1 MKIQI
6 IVGSVREGRIAI
18 KVARWVQR
26 SIERANYSTV
36 QVELIDLKEWN
47 LPIFAGSHPP
57 LTGIYDQPKQQQW
70 ADKIASGDAVILISP
85 EYNHGYSPALKNAL
99 DYLGKEWQGKPAA
112 YIGYGAT
119 NGSRSIDQIRQVGT
133 QLGLV
138 DSNAVI
144 EIRDIF
150 SRNKTEEFEPN
161 EFDNKNLRSVLDK
174 LIQYVSAWYFLSI
187 CVGFSLQ
194 QLQNISTFHILI

>member
-1 MKIQI
+1 MKIYI
-6 IVGSVREGRIAI
+6 VVGSVREGRTAI
-18 KVARWVQR
+18 KVADWIKNEIV
-26 SIERANYSTV
+26 SYGFNTV
-36 QVELIDLKEWN
+36 EAELVDLKQWD

-57 LTGIYDQPKQQQW
+57 LTGIYDQPKQQDW
-70 ADKIASGDAVILISP
+70 ADHIAQGDAFIFISP

-112 YIGYGAT
+112 YVSYGGS

-138 DSNAVI
+138 DSNATI

-150 SRNKTEEFEPN
+150 SRNREESFAGN
-161 EFDNKNLRSVLDK
+161 EFDNKALKAAVDK
-174 LIQYVSAWYFLSI
+174 IIQYVSA
-187 CVGFSLQ
+187 
-194 QLQNISTFHILI
+194 

>member
-1 MKIQI
+1 MNIQI

-18 KVARWVQR
+18 KVAHWVQR

-150 SRNKTEEFEPN
+150 SRNKTEQFEPN

-174 LIQYVSAWYFLSI
+174 LIQYVSA
-187 CVGFSLQ
+187 
-194 QLQNISTFHILI
+194 

>member
-1 MKIQI
+1 MRIQI

-18 KVARWVQR
+18 KVARWVQQ
-26 SIERANYSTV
+26 SIEKENFNTV
-36 QVELIDLKEWN
+36 QVELVDLKEWD

-70 ADKIASGDAVILISP
+70 ADKIASADAFILISP

-112 YIGYGAT
+112 YIGYGST

-133 QLGLV
+133 QLGLI

-150 SRNKTEEFEPN
+150 LRNKTEEFEPN
-161 EFDNKNLRSVLDK
+161 EFDTKTLKSILNK
-174 LIQYVSAWYFLSI
+174 LIQYVSA
-187 CVGFSLQ
+187 
-194 QLQNISTFHILI
+194 

>member
-1 MKIQI
+1 MKIYI
-6 IVGSVREGRIAI
+6 VVGSVREGRTAI
-18 KVARWVQR
+18 KVARWVKR
-26 SIERANYSTV
+26 SIDQANFSTV
-36 QVELIDLKEWN
+36 QAELVDLKEWN
-47 LPIFAGSHPP
+47 LPIFASSHPP
-57 LTGIYDQPKQQQW
+57 ITGIYDQPKQQDW
-70 ADKIASGDAVILISP
+70 ADKVASGDAFIFISP

-99 DYLGKEWQGKPAA
+99 DYVGKEWQGKPAA

-133 QLGLV
+133 QLGLI

-161 EFDNKNLRSVLDK
+161 EFDQKTLKDVLNK
-174 LIQYVSAWYFLSI
+174 LIQYVSS
-187 CVGFSLQ
+187 
-194 QLQNISTFHILI
+194 

>member
-1 MKIQI
+1 MNIQI
-6 IVGSVREGRIAI
+6 IVGSIREGRVAI
-18 KVARWVQR
+18 KVAKWLEQEIKNLEF
-26 SIERANYSTV
+26 STLNIEV
-36 QVELIDLKEWN
+36 VDLKQWD
-47 LPIFAGSHPP
+47 LPIFAGAHPP
-57 LTGIYDQPKQQQW
+57 ITGIYDQPKQQEW
-70 ADKIASGDAVILISP
+70 ADKISQADAIIFISP

-150 SRNKTEEFEPN
+150 LRNKTEEFEPN
-161 EFDNKNLRSVLDK
+161 EFDTKTLKSILNK
-174 LIQYVSAWYFLSI
+174 LIQYVSA
-187 CVGFSLQ
+187 
-194 QLQNISTFHILI
+194 